1 MYAIIRREMSE
12 VLSSQKAAIAQLIL
26 AFACSLLVL
35 LRWPTGEVSELS
47 GERSL
52 QVLRIFGY
60 GMLAGILLLVP
71 AFPATSLVR
80 EKVKGTL
87 ALLLNSPL
95 SARSIYLGKLFGA
108 LGFAAILLL
117 MTLPAAAACQAMGGT
132 VVQGGMLALYGVLA
146 LAILQI
152 STVGLFVSSRMNSPS
167 GALRLTYA
175 LVLIGSVIA
184 IAPHILLRN
193 EGGIV
198 ADITE
203 WVRSLSPLPAVA
215 EILGQGDV
223 GSLGFATS
231 TGAVFQYTVVALLT
245 SLLCAIGTVTRLNYA
260 IFDRARPPGVM
271 TQDRSGGSR
280 LLRRFLY
287 LVDPQRRSEGMSLWV
302 NPVMVK
308 EFRSR
313 RFGRSSWVVR
323 LIFLSAI
330 LSLGLSYLAASG
342 ALGWGL
348 EVIGGALVLLQAT
361 LLLLFTPSLASSL
374 ISGEL
379 ETGTWRLLQMTPLS
393 PRRILIGK
401 LLSVAWPILLLLS
414 ATLPG
419 YLVMMSLEPALI
431 PRIGRVVLCLSM
443 MALFA
448 VLLSAVVG
456 TYFRST
462 AEATTASYVVL
473 IAICIGPLLI
483 WLGREAPFGPTTVE
497 SALKISPLAAAL
509 HASAFPGFSDYEL
522 LPTNAWIIGILN
534 LILLVVL
541 VWRTRKLYQP
551 D

>member
-1 MYAIIRREMSE
+1 MYAIIRRELGD
-12 VLSSQKAAIAQLIL
+12 VLSSPKAAAARLIL

-60 GMLAGILLLVP
+60 GTLAGVLLLVP

-95 SARSIYLGKLFGA
+95 SAWSIYLGKLVGS

-132 VVQGGMLALYGVLA
+132 VVRGGTLALYGVLA
-146 LAILQI
+146 LAIIQI
-152 STVGLFVSSRMNSPS
+152 STLGLFVSSRMNSPS
-167 GALRLTYA
+167 AALRLTYA
-175 LVLIGSVIA
+175 LVLLGSIVA
-184 IAPHILLRN
+184 VVPHILLRN
-193 EGGIV
+193 EGGLLANV
-198 ADITE
+198 TE

-223 GSLGFATS
+223 ASLGFAIGS
-231 TGAVFQYTVVALLT
+231 GAVFQYVVVALLT
-245 SLLCAIGTVTRLNYA
+245 CGLFAVGTVARLNYA

-271 TQDRSGGSR
+271 TQDLSGGSQ

-323 LIFLSAI
+323 LVFLSAI
-330 LSLGLSYLAASG
+330 LSLGLSYLAAEG

-374 ISGEL
+374 ISSER

-393 PRRILIGK
+393 PRRILTGK
-401 LLSVAWPILLLLS
+401 LLSVASPIALLLT

-431 PRIGRVVLCLSM
+431 PRVGRVVICLGM
-443 MALFA
+443 MAIFA

-462 AEATTASYVVL
+462 AEATMASYVVL
-473 IAICIGPLLI
+473 IVVCIGPLLV
-483 WLGREAPFGPTTVE
+483 WLGREAPFGFATVE
-497 SALKISPLAAAL
+497 AALMISPLAAAL
-509 HASAFPGFSDYEL
+509 HASAFPGFSHYEL
-522 LPTNAWIIGILN
+522 LPANAWIIGVAS

-541 VWRTRKLYQP
+541 VWRTRKLYRP